1 MANFQLFFSVMFFYA
16 ILSYLLGP
24 LIGYY
29 AGGKTLNAA
38 GSGFIVGSLVSIIL
52 WFVVGQKM
60 VNK

>member
-1 MANFQLFFSVMFFYA
+1 MFFYA
-16 ILSYLLGP
+16 ILSYLVCP
-24 LIGYY
+24 IIGYY

-52 WFVVGQKM
+52 WFTIGEKM